1 MHRAKQEIFSVDV
14 IDVYRIAVTPA
25 CGPWLHDYKPIST
38 VLKALRSFNYYGLAN
53 GERMLPA
60 EVRAE
65 TVVGNAAA
73 LPALRLLI
81 VALILTGLL
90 LAIPVVSIVVA
101 VLVGL
106 PVGGSGVV
114 VLLLI
119 FVYFSVC
126 FLASIPLCA
135 FIVLSI

>member
-25 CGPWLHDYKPIST
+25 AGPWLRDYKPISA
-38 VLKALRSFNYYGLAN
+38 VLEARRSFNYHGLAN

-60 EVRAE
+60 EVRAK

-73 LPALRLLI
+73 LPALRWLI

-90 LAIPVVSIVVA
+90 LAIPVVSIVA
-101 VLVGL
+101 AILIGL

-119 FVYFSVC
+119 FVCFLVC
-126 FLASIPLCA
+126 FLASILLCA